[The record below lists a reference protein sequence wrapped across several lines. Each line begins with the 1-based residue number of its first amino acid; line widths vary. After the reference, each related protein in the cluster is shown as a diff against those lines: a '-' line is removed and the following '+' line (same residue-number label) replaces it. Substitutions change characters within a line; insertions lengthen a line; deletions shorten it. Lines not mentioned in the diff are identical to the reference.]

1 MDKNQQASE
10 SVGLKDMYQEYFL
23 DYASYV
29 ILERAVPAL
38 EDGMKPVQRRILHA
52 LKEMDDG
59 RFNKVANVIGQTM
72 QYHPHGDMAIGD
84 AMVNLGQKEIIFDCQ
99 GNWGDSR
106 TGDRAAASR
115 YIEVRLSKFALEVA
129 FNNQTTEWQVS
140 YDGRKKEPVNL
151 PMKFPLLL
159 AQGAEGIAVGLS
171 TKILPHNFIELIK
184 ASIKILQD
192 KRVKIYPDF
201 QTGGM
206 IDVSD
211 YNGGKR
217 GGKVKVR
224 AVIEQVEKNLLAI
237 KELPYGVTTSSLIDS
252 IIKANDKGKIKVKK
266 VTDNTAKDVEILIE
280 LGTGVS
286 AEMMIKALYAF
297 TRCEESISPNA
308 CVIVNNKPQFLTVEE
323 ILNINT
329 FRTKDLLRQELEIEK
344 KALQEKLLF
353 ASLEKIFIQNRI
365 YHQIEECETWEA
377 VIETIDLELKKYVVC
392 PSEKPTADDKRIHL
406 YRDITEEDIVR
417 LTEIKI
423 KRISKFNSFKADEL
437 MAKMEEQLKQV
448 LHHLTHLTEYTIS
461 YFEMLLEKFGKG
473 RERKTEIKVFDAIQ
487 AKRVVVNNAKLY
499 VNRKTGFF
507 GTGLKKDE
515 FVADCSDIDDVIS
528 FRKTGTFQVS
538 KIDDKVFAGENI
550 IEIAVWKKGDDR
562 TTYNMIY
569 LDGGSGRTYV
579 KRFNVTAI
587 TRDKPYDLTKGKKGS
602 KLLYFSAN
610 PNGEAET
617 VTIQLT
623 QACSARKKIFDFD
636 FSTID
641 IKGRGSQGNILTRY
655 PVRKVSFKE
664 KGKSTLG
671 AIKVWIDEASGR
683 LHKRE
688 TGRYLGA
695 FDTGDNRLLVLYKDG
710 SYAVHELDFDKRYD
724 FNNVLEVTKFT
735 PESVVNVVYYEGEK
749 GWTVVKRFHIETNS
763 IGQRFTYINDHAK
776 TKLMAATA
784 IPGAKLNYYHKVN
797 NERKD
802 EELILDTF
810 MDTKGWKS
818 IGNKLSDGRIMG
830 VKLERPKPKDEKE
843 VKAEQKTK
851 TDTPK
856 KDEPLKPGDTID
868 FDIEPDGQTKL
879 F

>member
-1 MDKNQQASE
+1 MDNQQQQSD

-29 ILERAVPAL
+29 ILERAVPAI
-38 EDGMKPVQRRILHA
+38 EDGLKPVQRRILHA
-52 LKEMDDG
+52 LREMDDG

-72 QYHPHGDMAIGD
+72 QYHPHGDAAIGD
-84 AMVNLGQKEIIFDCQ
+84 AMVNLGQKDLTIECQ
-99 GNWGDSR
+99 GNWGDAR
-106 TGDRAAASR
+106 TGDKAAAAR
-115 YIEVRLSKFALEVA
+115 YIEARLSKFALEVA
-129 FNNQTTEWQVS
+129 FNNQTTEWQIS

-159 AQGAEGIAVGLS
+159 SQGAEGIAVGLS

-184 ASIKILQD
+184 ASIKILED

-211 YNGGKR
+211 YNSGKR

-224 AVIEQVEKNLLAI
+224 AVIESVDKNLLAI

-252 IIKANDKGKIKVKK
+252 IIKANDKGKIKIKK
-266 VTDNTAKDVEILIE
+266 VVDNTAKDVEILLE

-286 AEMMIKALYAF
+286 AEMTIKALYAF

-308 CVIVNNKPQFLTVEE
+308 CVIINNKPQFLTVEE
-323 ILNINT
+323 ILRFNT
-329 FRTKDLLRQELEIEK
+329 FRTKDLLGQELEIEK
-344 KALQEKLLF
+344 NALLEKLLF

-377 VIETIDLELKKYVVC
+377 VIETIDRELKKYVVG
-392 PSEKPTADDKRIHL
+392 PSEKPTAQDQRIL
-406 YRDITEEDIVR
+406 LFRDVTEEDIIR

-437 MAKMEEQLKQV
+437 IAKMEEALKEV
-448 LHHLTHLTEYTIS
+448 LHHIAHLTAYAIS
-461 YFEMLLEKFGKG
+461 YFEMLLEKFGKDKN
-473 RERKTEIKVFDAIQ
+473 RKTEIKVFDTIS

-499 VNRKTGFF
+499 VNRKSGFF

-515 FVADCSDIDDVIS
+515 FIADCSDIDDVIC
-528 FRKTGTFQVS
+528 FRKVGSFQVS
-538 KIDDKVFAGENI
+538 KIDDKVFAGENLI
-550 IEIAVWKKGDDR
+550 HVAVWKKGDDR

-587 TRDKPYDLTKGKKGS
+587 TRDKTYDLTKGAKGS
-602 KLLYFSAN
+602 RLLYFSAN
-610 PNGEAET
+610 PNGEAEI

-623 QACSARKKIFDFD
+623 QASSARKKTFDFD
-636 FSTID
+636 FSSIE

-671 AIKVWIDEASGR
+671 AIKVWIDEVSGR
-683 LHKRE
+683 LHKQK

-695 FDTGDNRLLVLYKDG
+695 FDTDDNKLLVLYKDG
-710 SYAVHELDFDKRYD
+710 SYAIEELDFDKN
-724 FNNVLEVTKFT
+724 FANNEVLEVTKFT
-735 PESVVNVVYYEGEK
+735 PESVVNVAYFEGEK
-749 GWTVVKRFHIETNS
+749 GWTVIKRFQIDTNS
-763 IGQRFTYINDHAK
+763 LNQRFQFINDHAK
-776 TKLMAATA
+776 TKLIAATA
-784 IPGAKLNYYHKVN
+784 IPGSKLSFYHKVN

-802 EELILDTF
+802 EVVELDAF
-810 MDTKGWKS
+810 MDTKGWKA

-830 VKLERPKPKDEKE
+830 VKLDRP
-843 VKAEQKTK
+843 
-851 TDTPK
+851 TPK
-856 KDEPLKPGDTID
+856 EKTSPAAEKKAPKTAKKEPNLKPGDTID
-868 FDIEPDGQTKL
+868 FDVEPDGQTKL

>member
-1 MDKNQQASE
+1 MDKNPQSPT
-10 SVGLKDMYQEYFL
+10 SVGLKGMYEEYFL

-29 ILERAVPAL
+29 ILERAVPAI
-38 EDGMKPVQRRILHA
+38 EDGLKPVQRRILHA

-72 QYHPHGDMAIGD
+72 QYHPHGDAAIGD
-84 AMVNLGQKEIIFDCQ
+84 AMVNLGQKDILFDCQ
-99 GNWGDSR
+99 GNWGDVR

-129 FNNQTTEWQVS
+129 FNKDTTEWQLS

-171 TKILPHNFIELIK
+171 TKILPHNFTELIK
-184 ASIKILQD
+184 ASIKILEN

-201 QTGGM
+201 QTGGL

-224 AVIEQVEKNLLAI
+224 AVIEQVDKNLLAI
-237 KELPYGVTTSSLIDS
+237 REIPYGVTTTSLIDS
-252 IIKANDKGKIKVKK
+252 IIKANDKGKIKIKK
-266 VTDNTAKDVEILIE
+266 VTDNTAKEVEILVE
-280 LGTGVS
+280 LGSGVS
-286 AEMMIKALYAF
+286 AEMMIKALFAF

-323 ILNINT
+323 ILRFNT
-329 FRTKDLLRQELEIEK
+329 FRTKDLLGQELEIEK
-344 KALQEKLLF
+344 KALLEKLLF
-353 ASLEKIFIQNRI
+353 ASLEKIFIENRI
-365 YHQIEECETWEA
+365 YHKIEECETWES
-377 VIETIDLELKKYVVC
+377 VIETIDTELKKYVVG
-392 PSEKPTADDKRIHL
+392 PSEKVAANDKRILL
-406 YRDITEEDIVR
+406 YRDVTEEDIIR

-437 MAKMEEQLKQV
+437 IAKMEEALKQV
-448 LHHLTHLTEYTIS
+448 LHHITHLTEYTIS
-461 YFEMLLEKFGKG
+461 YYEMLLEKFGKDK
-473 RERKTEIKVFDAIQ
+473 ERKTEIKVFDAIS

-515 FVADCSDIDDVIS
+515 FVADCSDIDDIIC
-528 FRKTGTFQVS
+528 FRKTGQFQVS
-538 KIDDKVFAGENI
+538 RIGDKVFVGENI
-550 IEIAVWKKGDDR
+550 VDIAVWKKGDDR

-569 LDGGSGRTYV
+569 LDGASGRTYV

-587 TRDKPYDLTKGKKGS
+587 TRDKPYDLTKGSKGS
-602 KLLYFSAN
+602 KLLYFSSN
-610 PNGEAET
+610 PNGEAEVVT
-617 VTIQLT
+617 VQLT

-655 PVRKVSFKE
+655 PVRKITFKE

-671 AIKVWIDEASGR
+671 AIKVWFDEASGR
-683 LHKRE
+683 LHKRK

-695 FDTGDNRLLVLYKDG
+695 FDTGDNRLLILYKDG
-710 SYAVHELDFDKRYD
+710 SYAIEELDFDKKYD
-724 FNNVLEVTKFT
+724 PAEVLEVTKFT
-735 PESVVNVVYYEGEK
+735 PDSVVNVVYFEGEK
-749 GWTVVKRFHIETNS
+749 GWTVVKRFRIETNS
-763 IGQRFTYINDHAK
+763 IGQRFKFINDHSR
-776 TKLMAATA
+776 TKLIAATA
-784 IPGAKLNYYHKVN
+784 VPGTKINFYHKVN

-802 EELILDTF
+802 EVVELDTF
-810 MDTKGWKS
+810 MDVKGWKA
-818 IGNKLSDGRIMG
+818 IGNKLSDARIMG
-830 VKLERPKPKDEKE
+830 VKLDKPAPTEEIKE
-843 VKAEQKTK
+843 EATKKT
-851 TDTPK
+851 TEEAANET
-856 KDEPLKPGDTID
+856 LKPGDTID
-868 FDIEPDGQTKL
+868 FDVEPDGQTRL

>member
-1 MDKNQQASE
+1 
-10 SVGLKDMYQEYFL
+10 
-23 DYASYV
+23 
-29 ILERAVPAL
+29 
-38 EDGMKPVQRRILHA
+38 
-52 LKEMDDG
+52 
-59 RFNKVANVIGQTM
+59 
-72 QYHPHGDMAIGD
+72 
-84 AMVNLGQKEIIFDCQ
+84 
-99 GNWGDSR
+99 
-106 TGDRAAASR
+106 
-115 YIEVRLSKFALEVA
+115 
-129 FNNQTTEWQVS
+129 
-140 YDGRKKEPVNL
+140 
-151 PMKFPLLL
+151 
-159 AQGAEGIAVGLS
+159 
-171 TKILPHNFIELIK
+171 
-184 ASIKILQD
+184 
-192 KRVKIYPDF
+192 
-201 QTGGM
+201 
-206 IDVSD
+206 
-211 YNGGKR
+211 
-217 GGKVKVR
+217 
-224 AVIEQVEKNLLAI
+224 
-237 KELPYGVTTSSLIDS
+237 
-252 IIKANDKGKIKVKK
+252 
-266 VTDNTAKDVEILIE
+266 
-280 LGTGVS
+280 
-286 AEMMIKALYAF
+286 
-297 TRCEESISPNA
+297 
-308 CVIVNNKPQFLTVEE
+308 
-323 ILNINT
+323 
-329 FRTKDLLRQELEIEK
+329 
-344 KALQEKLLF
+344 
-353 ASLEKIFIQNRI
+353 
-365 YHQIEECETWEA
+365 
-377 VIETIDLELKKYVVC
+377 
-392 PSEKPTADDKRIHL
+392 
-406 YRDITEEDIVR
+406 
-417 LTEIKI
+417 
-423 KRISKFNSFKADEL
+423 
-437 MAKMEEQLKQV
+437 
-448 LHHLTHLTEYTIS
+448 
-461 YFEMLLEKFGKG
+461 
-473 RERKTEIKVFDAIQ
+473 
-487 AKRVVVNNAKLY
+487 VVVNNAKLY

-617 VTIQLT
+617 VTVQLT